1 MDSSF
6 LFLAC
11 FLVFFISFL
20 FVLHSGIIPWLT
32 LSIQFVICLSFQ
44 AVHSYFYFKNQNSNV
59 HYLFMFL
66 WMQYLLVSL
75 MLTIQYILEY
85 TECFEWS
92 VSLLW
97 YKLCL
102 QLVASFQGAGIPQ
115 MHSDYLVCAH
125 LWLKFPISQLANR
138 KNETRW
144 IKGICGVLWEDV
156 TENPPEPQT
165 RSCAPLSWVLR
176 VSEYLPGEEMAKGW
190 LIPGRENSVFKGP
203 DGEEGNVLTKS
214 RKSAWFSNW
223 EQTLF
228 VLRVSGIAER

>member
-1 MDSSF
+1 MDPSF

-11 FLVFFISFL
+11 FLIFFISFL

-44 AVHSYFYFKNQNSNV
+44 AVHLYFYFKNQNSNV

-85 TECFEWS
+85 IECFEWS

-125 LWLKFPISQLANR
+125 LWLKFPVSQLANR

-156 TENPPEPQT
+156 TENPPELQT

-176 VSEYLPGEEMAKGW
+176 VSICQEKKWQGGDLFQGERTVCSKALMVRKAMFLPKVGSPHDSVIESKCYL
-190 LIPGRENSVFKGP
+190 F
-203 DGEEGNVLTKS
+203 
-214 RKSAWFSNW
+214 
-223 EQTLF
+223 
-228 VLRVSGIAER
+228 